1 MSLRF
6 FREFVLLVCMLLG
19 TFIGYSAGL
28 DQTPQLQL
36 VYAFLGMGLAGGLA
50 ESCMRR

>member
-1 MSLRF
+1 MSLRW
-6 FREFVLLVCMLLG
+6 FRECVLMVCMLLG
-19 TFIGYSAGL
+19 TFVGYSAGS
-28 DQTPQLQL
+28 DQTPQLQM